1 MGLVENGAGGPA
13 PGSNEALA
21 REVVERVWRAGVR
34 TFVVCPGGRNAPLVE
49 SLERVGG
56 TYAEV
61 LHFFDERSA
70 AFFALGRA
78 KREGRPVAIVTTSGT
93 AAAELLPAMIEA
105 WYEGERLVAVTADRP
120 ARYRGTGAPQAIDQ
134 RRLYGAHVAFEVDLD
149 RPGTAWSLDG
159 ISGPAHVNVCF
170 EEPLLG
176 DWRGEPFSLDAPASV
191 DPRSGSSQGGQDG
204 IAPTQPATPDPD
216 GARLVRAFLD
226 EHPRPLVILGALQTS
241 ADQACARDFCRALGA
256 PVLAEASS
264 HTWGALHG
272 LVLEGREAS
281 AQVLM
286 RSGRVDSVLRIGDV
300 PSFRVWRDLENR
312 PRVPVLSLSRRC
324 WPGLTR
330 GRLVQVET
338 GRPVPFPEPR
348 DAGVWPAAEAA
359 EVFAEDRARWRRIA
373 ALLAEYPASEAGLVA
388 RLSRAI
394 PRRSSVYLG
403 NSLPIREWN
412 QFAALEDRA
421 FVIRENRGVN
431 GIDGQISTFLGAA
444 ERGRENW
451 AVVGDLTALYDL
463 QAPWAVRHCA
473 GITTRIVVINN
484 GGGRIFGRLFENPNF
499 QNRHQTSFEG
509 WATMWS
515 LAWNQDLGTTGDEQA
530 AVIEL
535 RPDEAQTT
543 AFWAAWSALRST

>member
-1 MGLVENGAGGPA
+1 MGPLETPSAGPA
-13 PGSNEALA
+13 PGPNETLA
-21 REVVERVWRAGVR
+21 REVIERVWRAGVR

-49 SLERVGG
+49 SLERVSGAF
-56 TYAEV
+56 AEV

-78 KREGRPVAIVTTSGT
+78 KRDRRPVAIVTTSGT

-105 WYEGERLVAVTADRP
+105 WYEGEPLVAVTADRP

-134 RRLYGAHVAFEVDLD
+134 RRLYGAHVTFEADLD

-176 DWRGEPFSLDAPASV
+176 DWRGEPFSLDDRTGV
-191 DPRSGSSQGGQDG
+191 DARSWPNQDG
-204 IAPTQPATPDPD
+204 PAEIALRQTAGPDLD
-216 GARLVRAFLD
+216 DTGIVSAFLD
-226 EHPRPLVILGALQTS
+226 EHPRPLVIVGALQTS
-241 ADQACARDFCRALGA
+241 RDQASTRDFCRALGA

-264 HTWGALHG
+264 HMWGALDG

-281 AQVLM
+281 AQVLI
-286 RSGRVDSVLRIGDV
+286 RSGRVGSVVRIGDV
-300 PSFRVWRDLENR
+300 PSFRVWRDLEKR
-312 PRVPVLSLSRRC
+312 THVPVMSVSRRC

-330 GRLVQVET
+330 GRLLQV
-338 GRPVPFPEPR
+338 RADQPFPFPQPR
-348 DAGVWPAAEAA
+348 RAKAWPAAEAEA
-359 EVFAEDRARWRRIA
+359 VFAEDRARWRRIA
-373 ALLAEYPASEAGLVA
+373 ALLAECPASEAGLVA

-394 PRRSSVYLG
+394 PRQSSVYLG

-421 FVIRENRGVN
+421 FVMRENRGVN
-431 GIDGQISTFLGAA
+431 GIDGQLSTFLGAA
-444 ERGRENW
+444 EPGRENW

-463 QAPWAVRHCA
+463 QAPWSMRHCP

-515 LAWNQDLGTTGDEQA
+515 LGWSQELATPVDEQA

-543 AFWAAWSALRST
+543 AFWAAWSALRSA